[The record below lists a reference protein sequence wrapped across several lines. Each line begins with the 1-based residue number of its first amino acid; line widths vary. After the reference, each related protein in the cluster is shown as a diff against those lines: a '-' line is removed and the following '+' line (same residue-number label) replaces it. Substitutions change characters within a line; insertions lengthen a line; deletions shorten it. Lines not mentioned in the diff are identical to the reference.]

1 MLRLRFVVLFV
12 VKLLVVV
19 GVFVFVWLIS
29 FVVGVWCLLLRLFLC
44 YLMF

>member
-29 FVVGVWCLLLRLFLC
+29 FVVGFGACCLDCPFVT
-44 YLMF
+44 